1 MAKWKNVS
9 TIVMASGFSHH
20 VRNNPTSKDKWIIVI
35 IASNS
40 TKTAI
45 TIVIVL
51 VNLSVAFNPL
61 DHQLLRSQVA

>member
-9 TIVMASGFSHH
+9 TFVMASGFSHH